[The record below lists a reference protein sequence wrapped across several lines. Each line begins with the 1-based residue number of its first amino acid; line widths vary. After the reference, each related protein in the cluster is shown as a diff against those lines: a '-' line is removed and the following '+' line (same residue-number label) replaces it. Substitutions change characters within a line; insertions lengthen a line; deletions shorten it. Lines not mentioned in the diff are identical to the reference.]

1 MQNRPRTSL
10 KRANQCLINV
20 RLQRGWTQREVA
32 EAVGTTLANVSR
44 WERGVTFPSPHF
56 RQKLCEVFE
65 MSPEDLNLTRI
76 QRHSSPICNNKQKD
90 FPMSHDRFWDFK
102 RMLFFFLIILTLLMF
117 IILRAKERKSLLKG
131 VQLHSMP

>member
-1 MQNRPRTSL
+1 MQNMPRTSR
-10 KRANQCLINV
+10 KRANQCLINA

-65 MSPEDLNLTRI
+65 MSPEDLNLTCA
-76 QRHSSPICNNKQKD
+76 QRYSSPICHAAAASQSLDPSEQRNSLERQEINFANNGYKQKQKD
-90 FPMSHDRFWDFK
+90 FPMSHVEVLEF
-102 RMLFFFLIILTLLMF
+102 
-117 IILRAKERKSLLKG
+117 
-131 VQLHSMP
+131 